1 MVDANT
7 FLYQEIAESLRRRI
21 AAGELGPGDRLP
33 SVRALAEQWRCT
45 PGTVSRA
52 YRILADDGLVTAHR
66 GSGTHVA
73 PNLLQ
78 PERPQW
84 QWAALVNRAEK
95 FLLEALSSG
104 HAPPAAAAALS
115 VAVSRWEELQRD
127 AGPGTMADAATD
139 AGAGAAPLRFA
150 GSHDLAVD
158 LLRRQLEKAS
168 PPVLISM
175 AYAGSLGGLMALAR
189 GEADVAGAH
198 LWDAASD
205 SYNLPFARRLFPGR
219 RVVLVTLVH
228 RSLGLILPV
237 SNPQEVTTL
246 SDLTRPGVRFVN
258 RQTGSGTRVWLDA
271 RLEALEIAPSALA
284 GYEREEATHTAVAR
298 AVHDG
303 EATVGLGIHAA
314 AAAYDLDFVALTRE
328 RYELVLPEKVHSTP
342 PARALVAAIQ
352 SARFREAVAA
362 LGGYDT
368 GETGQERWT

>member
-1 MVDANT
+1 MADTNT

-33 SVRALAEQWRCT
+33 PVRALAEQWQCT

-52 YRILADDGLVTAHR
+52 YRALADEGLLTAHR

-95 FLLEALSSG
+95 FLLEALSGG
-104 HAPPAAAAALS
+104 HTPPAAAAALS

-127 AGPGTMADAATD
+127 ARPEVAGDAAQASE
-139 AGAGAAPLRFA
+139 AGGPPFRFA

-158 LLRRQLEKAS
+158 LLRRQLKEAALPIRMS
-168 PPVLISM
+168 V
-175 AYAGSLGGLMALAR
+175 AYSGSLGGLMALAR
-189 GEADVAGAH
+189 GDADVAGAH

-205 SYNLPFARRLFPGR
+205 SYNLPFVRRLFPGR
-219 RVVLVTLVH
+219 RVALVTLVH
-228 RSLGLILPV
+228 RSLGLILPA
-237 SNPQEVTTL
+237 SNPQEVSTL

-271 RLEALEIAPSALA
+271 RLKASDIAPAAVA

-298 AVHDG
+298 AVHEG
-303 EATVGLGIHAA
+303 EATVALGIHAA

-328 RYELVLPEKVHSTP
+328 RYELVLPEKVHSTL
-342 PARALVAAIQ
+342 PARGLVEVIQ
-352 SARFREAVAA
+352 SARFRKTVAA

-368 GETGQERWT
+368 VDTGQERWT